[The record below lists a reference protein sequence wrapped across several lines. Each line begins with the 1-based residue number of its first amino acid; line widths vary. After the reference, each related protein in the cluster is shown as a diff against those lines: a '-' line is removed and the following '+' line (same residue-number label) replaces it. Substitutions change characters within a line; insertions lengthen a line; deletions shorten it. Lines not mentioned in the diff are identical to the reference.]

1 MGHNPHTEATWPPP
15 ALTESED
22 GPFWFWYLRPTL
34 RSPMMPLAVTDQPPP
49 GDMPMI
55 GAVRVGSSGVAHALE
70 RISFYTEDALRWT
83 RFLKLIPGE

>member
-1 MGHNPHTEATWPPP
+1 
-15 ALTESED
+15 
-22 GPFWFWYLRPTL
+22 
-34 RSPMMPLAVTDQPPP
+34 MMPLAVTDQPPP